1 MRVTLRFAILTI
13 IVAVLVPGGDA
24 GARQAAGGSKQPKSA
39 NASVTLSDKDNHG
52 TVDLT
57 TGELLIVQLPA
68 NPSTGYAWTVN
79 GDPAPLKLVKHFHLR
94 SKEESGMVGA
104 PQTAVFEF
112 KATSAGAATLT
123 LLYRRSW
130 EYNVPPA
137 KIFTVLVKV
146 R

>member
-1 MRVTLRFAILTI
+1 MLRFAILTI
-13 IVAVLVPGGDA
+13 IVAVLLLGGDA
-24 GARQAAGGSKQPKSA
+24 GARQAAGASNQPQSA

-57 TGELLIVQLPA
+57 TGELLIVKLPS

-79 GDPAPLKLVKHFHLR
+79 GDPAHLKLIKHFDLR
-94 SKEESGMVGA
+94 STEGSGMVGA
-104 PQTAVFEF
+104 PQTSVFEL

-137 KIFTVLVKV
+137 KIITVSVKV